1 MADYKQ
7 ELSSALAELER
18 TDEKRCGCQENK
30 TASQDDPFSLGRK
43 ADVDPLS
50 LELDSAL
57 KALVAE
63 GRRPG
68 ESPLD
73 ASSAAERAFLEFSEV
88 ETSLPIALE
97 EIISVAERYPGLKIT
112 FSF

>member
-18 TDEKRCGCQENK
+18 TEDKRCGCQENK
-30 TASQDDPFSLGRK
+30 TASQADPFSLGRK
-43 ADVDPLS
+43 DVDPLS

-63 GRRPG
+63 GRRP
-68 ESPLD
+68 SPVD
-73 ASSAAERAFLEFSEV
+73 SSSAAERAFLEFSEV

>member
-18 TDEKRCGCQENK
+18 TEEKRCGCQENK
-30 TASQDDPFSLGRK
+30 TASQDNPFSLGRK
-43 ADVDPLS
+43 EDVDPLS

-63 GRRPG
+63 GRRP
-68 ESPLD
+68 SPVD
-73 ASSAAERAFLEFSEV
+73 SASAAERAFLEFSEV